1 MVQRAL
7 RDEEEL
13 LWGRSL
19 DQLIVCS
26 IYGTCKI
33 KKNPLKLSH
42 IIGSYGDVFELS
54 SREIED
60 LGEHTR
66 VSEEE
71 EGIIPFYNKVFMPAL
86 KGTMYEL
93 RQSSG

>member
-1 MVQRAL
+1 MTHQCAIEIQFMCRKLELPPLYEDVAFALVQRAL
-7 RDEEEL
+7 KDEEEL

-60 LGEHTR
+60 LG
-66 VSEEE
+66 
-71 EGIIPFYNKVFMPAL
+71 
-86 KGTMYEL
+86 
-93 RQSSG
+93 